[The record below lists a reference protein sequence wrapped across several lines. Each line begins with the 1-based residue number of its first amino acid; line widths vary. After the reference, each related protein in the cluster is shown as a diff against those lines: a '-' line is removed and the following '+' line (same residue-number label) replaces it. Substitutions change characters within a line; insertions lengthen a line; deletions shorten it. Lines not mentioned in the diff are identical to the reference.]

1 MKAAISMIAAV
12 TALAT
17 LAQPA
22 SAGPGFAYSWL
33 STDKTFDQCI
43 AAANTMMDGL
53 NFPKIQRTKFGV
65 TGETTKDTIYV
76 NCEDNRH
83 VSIVLTRPTRPAIGE
98 IDALVALM
106 QQLLESSG
114 Q

>member
-1 MKAAISMIAAV
+1 MTAISMIVAA
-12 TALAT
+12 TALAV

-33 STDKTFDQCI
+33 STNKTFEQCI
-43 AAANTMMDGL
+43 AAADNMMESL
-53 NFPKIQRTKFGV
+53 NYPRIGRTKFGV
-65 TGETTKDTIYV
+65 TGETTEDTIFV

-83 VSIVLTRPTRPAIGE
+83 VSVLLIRAARPEVGE
-98 IDALVALM
+98 IDALVALL
-106 QQLLESSG
+106 QQLLDARA

>member
-1 MKAAISMIAAV
+1 MKSAISVIAAV

-17 LAQPA
+17 MAQPA
-22 SAGPGFAYSWL
+22 SAGPGVAYSWL
-33 STDKTFDQCI
+33 STNKTFDQCI

-53 NFPKIQRTKFGV
+53 NLPKIQRTKFGV

-83 VSIVLTRPTRPAIGE
+83 VSIVLTRPARPAVGE